1 MTYIEKLRELHPDW
15 DDEKIVQYIDIHCP
29 VQVDPM
35 DRIVDRRWRATERE
49 RELGAE
55 ADTKFYRNYR
65 WRLSARPF
73 PTRVE
78 FDCDEEKML
87 SEIARYTGYSRDFIA
102 REAVRYMYEE
112 WFLKERRRE
121 NGPYHKCHEPI
132 VWMDTDESGESEEV
146 KMDERK

>member
-1 MTYIEKLRELHPDW
+1 MTCIEKLRELHPDW
-15 DDEKIVQYIDIHCP
+15 DDEKVEYYVEERKFYHPEI
-29 VQVDPM
+29 
-35 DRIVDRRWRATERE
+35 WRAH
-49 RELGAE
+49 
-55 ADTKFYRNYR
+55 YI
-65 WRLSARPF
+65 ARPF

-121 NGPYHKCHEPI
+121 SGPYYKCHEPV
-132 VWMDTDESGESEEV
+132 VWMDSEESCEAGEV

>member
-1 MTYIEKLRELHPDW
+1 MVKVL
-15 DDEKIVQYIDIHCP
+15 
-29 VQVDPM
+29 
-35 DRIVDRRWRATERE
+35 ATEE
-49 RELGAE
+49 EIHEAE
-55 ADTKFYRNYR
+55 CKFYHPEI
-65 WRLSARPF
+65 WREHYIARPF

-121 NGPYHKCHEPI
+121 SGPYYRCHEQVI
-132 VWMDTDESGESEEV
+132 WMDEEV
-146 KMDERK
+146 KSDG